1 MNLVEVSNICKT
13 YGRGDTAVKALR
25 DVSFPFQKAN
35 MWRLWENPVPA
46 RVRSLT

>member
-1 MNLVEVSNICKT
+1 MNLLEVSNICKT
-13 YGRGDTAVKALR
+13 YGRGDTA
-25 DVSFPFQKAN
+25 PFQKAN

>member
-1 MNLVEVSNICKT
+1 MNLLEVSNICKT
-13 YGRGDTAVKALR
+13 YGSGDAAVKAL
-25 DVSFPFQKAN
+25 PFQRAN